1 VHGFDEFF
9 GNLYHLNAEE
19 EPQNVDYPDNPGF
32 RAKFG
37 PRGVLKARA
46 SDREDPTVD
55 PAYGRVGK
63 QVIENTGPL
72 DTKRMETVDEEFL
85 NAAVDF
91 IDRKTK
97 ENTPW
102 FCYFRPLLGVK
113 RTWRGLVSMSAN
125 DP

>member
-46 SDREDPTVD
+46 SDRDDPTVD

-102 FCYFRPLLGVK
+102 FCYFRYWG
-113 RTWRGLVSMSAN
+113 
-125 DP
+125 